1 MIRTYIHTCAHTTLH
16 IPREERQVDGSV
28 VSRVMMDDTH
38 LRPCNALCMYGR
50 DQEEDDL
57 APSCDDTTRHDTTF
71 FVD

>member
-1 MIRTYIHTCAHTTLH
+1 MAPIA
-16 IPREERQVDGSV
+16 EEREVGGSV

-38 LRPCNALCMYGR
+38 LRPCNAVCMYGR